1 MALISTK
8 SVYGLNAMYELMCH
22 TKNYPLSIREM
33 SLKIDVSQAYLEQLL
48 NILKN
53 HGFVKSIRGAKGGY
67 FLNKSPN
74 EIFIKDIFIAL
85 DGELETTNLSPKNK
99 VVSLFLLKS
108 DEKLNEIFNIALSEF
123 QILRQESDKQI
134 DYII

>member
-22 TKNYPLSIREM
+22 TKNSPLSIREM

>member
-1 MALISTK
+1 MALLSTK
-8 SVYGLNAMYELMCH
+8 SIYGLSAMYELMCH
-22 TKNYPLSIREM
+22 TQSTPLSIREM
-33 SLKIDVSQAYLEQLL
+33 SDKIDVSSHYLEQLL

-53 HGFVKSIRGAKGGY
+53 HGFVKSIRGSKGGY
-67 FLNKSPN
+67 FLNKNPN
-74 EIFIKDIFIAL
+74 QIFIKDIFIAL
-85 DGELETTNLSPKNK
+85 DGELETTNLSPKSK

-123 QILRQESDKQI
+123 QILRQESNKQI